1 MHNVA
6 AKVMTELNKLKRAYD
21 TYILEMLDAFHMT
34 KLEIDILGF
43 LANNPAYDTAKDIE
57 LVRQF
62 KKSNISTAVDAL
74 LHKGMITKIQDLE
87 DRRVMH
93 LKLME
98 EATPIVEKIQAVQ
111 ETFFKQIFQ
120 DISPSEME
128 QYFATWMKMMNNV
141 SRIGDSY
148 EAQ

>member
-1 MHNVA
+1 MHNIA
-6 AKVMTELNKLKRAYD
+6 AKVITELNKLKRAYD
-21 TYILEMLDAFHMT
+21 TYILEMLDTFHMT

-43 LANNPAYDTAKDIE
+43 LANNPDYDTAKDIE

-74 LHKGMITKIQDLE
+74 LHKGMITKIQDEE

-98 EATPIVEKIQAVQ
+98 EATPIVKKIQAVQ

-120 DISPSEME
+120 GISKLEME
-128 QYFATWMKMMNNV
+128 QYFTTFMKMIDNA
-141 SRIGDSY
+141 SQIGEYY
-148 EAQ
+148 ES

>member
-1 MHNVA
+1 MHNIA
-6 AKVMTELNKLKRAYD
+6 AKVITELNKLKRAYD
-21 TYILEMLDAFHMT
+21 TYILEMLDTFHMT

-43 LANNPAYDTAKDIE
+43 LANNPDYDTAKDIE

-74 LHKGMITKIQDLE
+74 LHKGMITKIQDEE

-98 EATPIVEKIQAVQ
+98 EATPIVKKIQSVQ

-120 DISPSEME
+120 GISKLEME
-128 QYFATWMKMMNNV
+128 QYFTTFMKMIDNA
-141 SRIGDSY
+141 SQIGEYY
-148 EAQ
+148 ES